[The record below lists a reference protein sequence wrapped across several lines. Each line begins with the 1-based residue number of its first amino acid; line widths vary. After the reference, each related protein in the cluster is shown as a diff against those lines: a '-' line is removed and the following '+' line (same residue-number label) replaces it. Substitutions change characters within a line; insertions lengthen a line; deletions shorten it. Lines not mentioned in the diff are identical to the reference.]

1 MSKPFQ
7 LNLFLPD
14 TLLSAIYIAEQM
26 FRSAI
31 PLRDHREE
39 WLHMREIDEADVSTG
54 VIIASI

>member
-1 MSKPFQ
+1 M
-7 LNLFLPD
+7 FLPD
-14 TLLSAIYIAEQM
+14 TLLSAIYITEQM